1 MTEYPIS
8 FEMDDYQ
15 LFKKFLLFTIFSKRP
30 KDLLDR
36 PTAQILSTGIAYSF
50 KIYARLLKYVI

>member
-15 LFKKFLLFTIFSKRP
+15 LFKNFLLFTIFSKRP

-36 PTAQILSTGIAYSF
+36 PVTQILSTGIAYF
-50 KIYARLLKYVI
+50 